1 MNQFSESK
9 LQGTQTFFL
18 SNKLMILE
26 TIQNIKWLSRYEST
40 HLALMNKLVK
50 IESKFIRVIKKL
62 IKNKSKMHYRV
73 K

>member
-50 IESKFIRVIKKL
+50 INCPNSSELSK
-62 IKNKSKMHYRV
+62 N
-73 K
+73 